1 MKKLFI
7 TFLFLCAFVGNLSA
21 VEQGQRFKAWR
32 GVCLDKNTCG
42 VEQLIFSADKKP
54 EIHIFIRKVEGEFV
68 MHARVPLYTNLEAG
82 LFLLMGDEELSQT
95 PYLSCYITG
104 CLSLITLNDDLIA
117 RMRAANEM
125 QIGTFL
131 KDQGNKF
138 TLSLAGFSAAIDSL

>member
-1 MKKLFI
+1 MPRIFTL
-7 TFLFLCAFVGNLSA
+7 LLCLCALITSANA
-21 VEQGQRFKAWR
+21 VEQGQRFKDWR
-32 GVCLDKNTCG
+32 GVCLTEDTCG

-54 EIHIFIRKVEGEFV
+54 EVHVFIRRVEGELI

-82 LFLLMGDEELSQT
+82 LFLLMGNEELSQT

-104 CLSLITLNDDLIA
+104 CLSLVTLNDDVIA

-125 QIGTFL
+125 HIGTFV
-131 KDQGNKF
+131 KDEGNKF